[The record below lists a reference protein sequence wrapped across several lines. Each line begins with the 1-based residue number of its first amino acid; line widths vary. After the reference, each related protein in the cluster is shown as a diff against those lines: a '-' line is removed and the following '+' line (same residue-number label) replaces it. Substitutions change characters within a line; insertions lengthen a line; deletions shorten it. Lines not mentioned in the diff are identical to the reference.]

1 MVNQTENSAELFA
14 VVGAGYRT
22 YEPPKR
28 KRTFREK
35 LKGKPIFSP
44 ILRFEKR
51 EIHTVFLCFPN
62 LALTK
67 NLSPRLLAKSCGAAL
82 KTGISGRK
90 TRKKEDRMPKRKPS
104 FNTIY
109 ISERVQECLRPIA
122 RCALTTVVAPMGYG
136 KTTAINWFLAE
147 KTKGGKAVAIRLSIY
162 SEKLPMLWR
171 SAQDAFRFAGLDVL
185 SAFDFP
191 TGEAAATL
199 VLEELCRAFSSGKTA
214 YYLFLDDF
222 HLLRDERAVRFI
234 CRISARLPE
243 NAHLIVASRDR
254 FLPAGEIVRLG
265 GNLHQIGMEQLRLN
279 HTELAVY
286 AHRCGADLSEQQLE
300 ALLRSSEG
308 WFSAIY
314 LNLRALSER
323 GRLPDGSSDIFE
335 MFTAAMIDPLE
346 PDRQEFLAVMGL
358 ADEFTA
364 EMARFV
370 TENPETDAIIQDLTC
385 QNAFVTRLPDSQRYR
400 FHHMMKECA
409 LRKFH
414 TLPQT
419 VQTRYWNRFGSWYG
433 AHGQYLHALGAYGR
447 SGNNDAALTIIEK
460 DAGNLLSALHPEEL
474 LERLNACPEEVL
486 MRHPT
491 AILVLMRRLFTW
503 RQIPKMLQLKALL
516 ERAIAERSDMPEE
529 ERGNLLGE
537 CDLIMSFLMYNDI
550 TKMSQLHRS
559 ASRQMSRPAVTIQA
573 GSSWTFGSPSVL
585 MMYYRAPGEL
595 QKEMHE
601 MHECMPHYYR
611 ITNGH
616 GLGAELVMD
625 AEASFMQGKLREA
638 EIGLARA
645 RAAIAGSGQENM
657 ALCCD
662 FLELRLLGSGGRRRL
677 DVKARAEAL
686 LARHDVVLLNMF
698 ESILAYYYALLQ
710 EAEKIPDVFRIHRL
724 DTVNYFAPGK
734 PMMELIENQVYL
746 AQGEFPRVIGRSE
759 PQLAVCESLHYALV
773 ALHIRLQ
780 TASAYEA
787 LGNRAMARK
796 LLVRA
801 LEDAEPDGF
810 VLPFAENAP
819 YLMDHY
825 SALSRELETPFAASV
840 CELSGRWLSRQ
851 QTSGSRQEP
860 IEALR
865 ELSERERSVAQLMAL
880 RKTNREIAETLFL
893 SEGTV
898 KQYINRIYSKLQ
910 LTGTAQEKR
919 RALTALLQ
927 KN

>member
-1 MVNQTENSAELFA
+1 
-14 VVGAGYRT
+14 
-22 YEPPKR
+22 
-28 KRTFREK
+28 
-35 LKGKPIFSP
+35 
-44 ILRFEKR
+44 
-51 EIHTVFLCFPN
+51 
-62 LALTK
+62 
-67 NLSPRLLAKSCGAAL
+67 
-82 KTGISGRK
+82 
-90 TRKKEDRMPKRKPS
+90 MPKRKPS

-265 GNLHQIGMEQLRLN
+265 GNLHQIGMEHLRLN

-286 AHRCGADLSEQQLE
+286 AHRCGAELSEQQLE

-323 GRLPDGSSDIFE
+323 GRLPDASSDIFE
-335 MFTAAMIDPLE
+335 MFTAAMIDPL
-346 PDRQEFLAVMGL
+346 PPGRQEFLAVMGL

-409 LRKFH
+409 LRKFR
-414 TLPQT
+414 TLPEQS
-419 VQTRYWNRFGSWYG
+419 QICYWNRFGSWYG
-433 AHGQYLHALGAYGR
+433 AQGQYLHALGAYGR
-447 SGNNDAALTIIEK
+447 SGNSDAALTIIEK

-486 MRHPT
+486 TRHPT

-516 ERAIAERSDMPEE
+516 ERAIAESPDMPEE

-550 TKMSQLHRS
+550 TKMSELHRS

-595 QKEMHE
+595 QKETRE

-625 AEASFMQGKLREA
+625 AEASFMQGKLHEA

-710 EAEKIPDVFRIHRL
+710 EAEKIPDVFRLHRL

-759 PQLAVCESLHYALV
+759 PLLSGCESLHYALV

-819 YLMDHY
+819 YLMDLY
-825 SALSRELETPFAASV
+825 LALSRELETPFAASV
-840 CELSGRWLSRQ
+840 CELSERWLSRQ

-865 ELSERERSVAQLMAL
+865 ELSESERSVAQLMAL

>member
-1 MVNQTENSAELFA
+1 
-14 VVGAGYRT
+14 
-22 YEPPKR
+22 
-28 KRTFREK
+28 
-35 LKGKPIFSP
+35 
-44 ILRFEKR
+44 
-51 EIHTVFLCFPN
+51 
-62 LALTK
+62 
-67 NLSPRLLAKSCGAAL
+67 
-82 KTGISGRK
+82 
-90 TRKKEDRMPKRKPS
+90 MPKRKPS

-122 RCALTTVVAPMGYG
+122 HCALTTVVAPMGYG

-147 KTKGGKAVAIRLSIY
+147 KTKGGKAVAIRMSIY

-234 CRISARLPE
+234 CRISARLPD

-265 GNLHQIGMEQLRLN
+265 GNLHQIGMEHLRLN

-286 AHRCGADLSEQQLE
+286 AHRCGAELSEQQLE

-323 GRLPDGSSDIFE
+323 GRLPDASSDIFE
-335 MFTAAMIDPLE
+335 MFTAAMIDPL
-346 PDRQEFLAVMGL
+346 PPGRQEFLAVMGL

-409 LRKFH
+409 LRKFR
-414 TLPQT
+414 TLPEQS
-419 VQTRYWNRFGSWYG
+419 QICYWNRFGSWYG
-433 AHGQYLHALGAYGR
+433 AQGQYLHALGAYGR
-447 SGNNDAALTIIEK
+447 SGNSDAALTIIEK

-486 MRHPT
+486 TRHPT

-516 ERAIAERSDMPEE
+516 ERAIAESPDMPEE

-595 QKEMHE
+595 QKETRE

-625 AEASFMQGKLREA
+625 AEASFMQGKLHEA
-638 EIGLARA
+638 EIGLERA

-710 EAEKIPDVFRIHRL
+710 EAEKIPDVFRLHRL

-759 PQLAVCESLHYALV
+759 LLLSVCESLHYALV

-819 YLMDHY
+819 YLMNHY

-840 CELSGRWLSRQ
+840 CELSERWLSRQ

-865 ELSERERSVAQLMAL
+865 ELSESERSVAQLMAL

>member
-1 MVNQTENSAELFA
+1 
-14 VVGAGYRT
+14 
-22 YEPPKR
+22 
-28 KRTFREK
+28 
-35 LKGKPIFSP
+35 
-44 ILRFEKR
+44 
-51 EIHTVFLCFPN
+51 
-62 LALTK
+62 
-67 NLSPRLLAKSCGAAL
+67 
-82 KTGISGRK
+82 
-90 TRKKEDRMPKRKPS
+90 MPKRKPS

-122 RCALTTVVAPMGYG
+122 CCALTTVVAPMGYG

-191 TGEAAATL
+191 TSEAAATL

-265 GNLHQIGMEQLRLN
+265 GNLHQIGMEHLRLN

-286 AHRCGADLSEQQLE
+286 AHRCGAELSEQQLE

-323 GRLPDGSSDIFE
+323 GRLPDASSDIFE
-335 MFTAAMIDPLE
+335 MFTAAMIDPLP

-409 LRKFH
+409 LRKFR
-414 TLPQT
+414 TLPEQS
-419 VQTRYWNRFGSWYG
+419 QICYWNRFGSWYG
-433 AHGQYLHALGAYGR
+433 AQGQYLHALGAYGR
-447 SGNNDAALTIIEK
+447 SGNSDAALTIIEK

-486 MRHPT
+486 TRHPT

-516 ERAIAERSDMPEE
+516 ERAIAESPDMPEE

-550 TKMSQLHRS
+550 TKMSELHRS

-595 QKEMHE
+595 QKETHE

-625 AEASFMQGKLREA
+625 AEASFMQGNLREA
-638 EIGLARA
+638 EIGLERA
-645 RAAIAGSGQENM
+645 RAAIAGSRQENM

-662 FLELRLLGSGGRRRL
+662 FLELRLLRSGGRRRL

-710 EAEKIPDVFRIHRL
+710 EAEKIPDVFRLHRL

-759 PQLAVCESLHYALV
+759 PLLSGCESLHYALV

-819 YLMDHY
+819 YLMNHY

-840 CELSGRWLSRQ
+840 CELSERWLSRQ

>member
-1 MVNQTENSAELFA
+1 
-14 VVGAGYRT
+14 
-22 YEPPKR
+22 
-28 KRTFREK
+28 
-35 LKGKPIFSP
+35 
-44 ILRFEKR
+44 
-51 EIHTVFLCFPN
+51 
-62 LALTK
+62 
-67 NLSPRLLAKSCGAAL
+67 
-82 KTGISGRK
+82 
-90 TRKKEDRMPKRKPS
+90 MPKRKPS

-109 ISERVQECLRPIA
+109 ISERVQECLCPIA
-122 RCALTTVVAPMGYG
+122 HCALTTVVAPMGYG

-147 KTKGGKAVAIRLSIY
+147 KTKGGKAVAIRMSIY

-185 SAFDFP
+185 SAYDFP

-234 CRISARLPE
+234 CRISARLPD

-265 GNLHQIGMEQLRLN
+265 GNLHQIGMEHLRLN

-286 AHRCGADLSEQQLE
+286 AHRCGAELSEQQLE

-323 GRLPDGSSDIFE
+323 GRLPDASSDIFE
-335 MFTAAMIDPLE
+335 MFTAAMIDPL
-346 PDRQEFLAVMGL
+346 PPGRQEFLAVMGL

-409 LRKFH
+409 LRKFR
-414 TLPQT
+414 TLPEQS
-419 VQTRYWNRFGSWYG
+419 QTRYWNRFGVWYG
-433 AHGQYLHALGAYGR
+433 AQGQYLHALGAYGR

-486 MRHPT
+486 TRHPT

-516 ERAIAERSDMPEE
+516 ERAIAESTDMPEE

-550 TKMSQLHRS
+550 TKMSRLHRS

-595 QKEMHE
+595 QKETHE

-638 EIGLARA
+638 EIGLERA

-662 FLELRLLGSGGRRRL
+662 FLELRLLRSGGRHRL
-677 DVKARAEAL
+677 DIKARAEAL

-710 EAEKIPDVFRIHRL
+710 EPEKIPDVFRLHRL

-759 PQLAVCESLHYALV
+759 PLLSVCGSLHYALV

-819 YLMDHY
+819 YLMDLY
-825 SALSRELETPFAASV
+825 LALSRELETPFAASV
-840 CELSGRWLSRQ
+840 CELSERWLSQQ

>member
-1 MVNQTENSAELFA
+1 
-14 VVGAGYRT
+14 
-22 YEPPKR
+22 
-28 KRTFREK
+28 
-35 LKGKPIFSP
+35 
-44 ILRFEKR
+44 
-51 EIHTVFLCFPN
+51 
-62 LALTK
+62 
-67 NLSPRLLAKSCGAAL
+67 
-82 KTGISGRK
+82 
-90 TRKKEDRMPKRKPS
+90 MPKRKPS

-147 KTKGGKAVAIRLSIY
+147 KTKGGKAVAIRMSIY

-265 GNLHQIGMEQLRLN
+265 GNLHQIGMEHLRLN

-286 AHRCGADLSEQQLE
+286 AHRCGAELSEQQLE

-323 GRLPDGSSDIFE
+323 GRLPDASSDIFE
-335 MFTAAMIDPLE
+335 MFTAAMIDPL
-346 PDRQEFLAVMGL
+346 PPGRQEFLAVMGL

-409 LRKFH
+409 LRKFR
-414 TLPQT
+414 TLPEQS
-419 VQTRYWNRFGSWYG
+419 QICYWNRFGSWYG
-433 AHGQYLHALGAYGR
+433 AQGQYLHALGAYGR
-447 SGNNDAALTIIEK
+447 SGNSDAALTIIEK

-486 MRHPT
+486 TRHPT

-516 ERAIAERSDMPEE
+516 ERAIAESPDMPEE

-550 TKMSQLHRS
+550 TKMSELHRS

-595 QKEMHE
+595 QKETRE

-625 AEASFMQGKLREA
+625 AEASFMQGKLHEA

-645 RAAIAGSGQENM
+645 RAAIAGSRQENM

-710 EAEKIPDVFRIHRL
+710 EAEKIPDVFRLHRL

-759 PQLAVCESLHYALV
+759 PLLSGCESLHYALV

-819 YLMDHY
+819 YLMNHY

-840 CELSGRWLSRQ
+840 CELSERWLSRQ

-865 ELSERERSVAQLMAL
+865 ELSESERSVAQLMAL

>member
-1 MVNQTENSAELFA
+1 
-14 VVGAGYRT
+14 
-22 YEPPKR
+22 
-28 KRTFREK
+28 
-35 LKGKPIFSP
+35 
-44 ILRFEKR
+44 
-51 EIHTVFLCFPN
+51 
-62 LALTK
+62 
-67 NLSPRLLAKSCGAAL
+67 
-82 KTGISGRK
+82 
-90 TRKKEDRMPKRKPS
+90 MPKRKPS

-147 KTKGGKAVAIRLSIY
+147 KTKGGKAVAIRMSIY

-265 GNLHQIGMEQLRLN
+265 GNLHQIGMEHLRLN

-286 AHRCGADLSEQQLE
+286 AHRCGAELSEQQLE

-323 GRLPDGSSDIFE
+323 GRLPDASSDIFE
-335 MFTAAMIDPLE
+335 MFTAAMIDPL
-346 PDRQEFLAVMGL
+346 PPGRQEFLAVMGL

-409 LRKFH
+409 LRKFR
-414 TLPQT
+414 TLPEQS
-419 VQTRYWNRFGSWYG
+419 QICYWNRFGSWYG
-433 AHGQYLHALGAYGR
+433 AQGQYLHALGAYGR
-447 SGNNDAALTIIEK
+447 SGNSDAALTIIEK

-486 MRHPT
+486 TRHPT

-516 ERAIAERSDMPEE
+516 EQAIAESPDMPEE

-550 TKMSQLHRS
+550 TKMSELHRS

-595 QKEMHE
+595 QKETRE

-625 AEASFMQGKLREA
+625 AEASFMQGKLHEA

-710 EAEKIPDVFRIHRL
+710 EAEKIPDVFRLHRL

-759 PQLAVCESLHYALV
+759 PLLSGCESLHYALV

-819 YLMDHY
+819 YLMNHY

-840 CELSGRWLSRQ
+840 CELSERWLSRQ

>member
-1 MVNQTENSAELFA
+1 
-14 VVGAGYRT
+14 
-22 YEPPKR
+22 
-28 KRTFREK
+28 
-35 LKGKPIFSP
+35 
-44 ILRFEKR
+44 
-51 EIHTVFLCFPN
+51 
-62 LALTK
+62 
-67 NLSPRLLAKSCGAAL
+67 
-82 KTGISGRK
+82 
-90 TRKKEDRMPKRKPS
+90 MPKRKPS

-147 KTKGGKAVAIRLSIY
+147 KTKGGKAVAIRMSIY

-265 GNLHQIGMEQLRLN
+265 GNLHQIGMEHLRLN

-286 AHRCGADLSEQQLE
+286 AHRCGAELSEQQLE

-323 GRLPDGSSDIFE
+323 GRLPDASSDIFE
-335 MFTAAMIDPLE
+335 MFTAAMIDPL
-346 PDRQEFLAVMGL
+346 PPGRQEFLAVMGL

-409 LRKFH
+409 LRKFR
-414 TLPQT
+414 TLPEQS
-419 VQTRYWNRFGSWYG
+419 QICYWNRFGSWYG
-433 AHGQYLHALGAYGR
+433 AQGQYLHALGAYGR
-447 SGNNDAALTIIEK
+447 SGNSDAALTIIEK

-486 MRHPT
+486 TRHPT

-516 ERAIAERSDMPEE
+516 ERAIAESPDMPEE

-550 TKMSQLHRS
+550 TKMSRLHRS

-595 QKEMHE
+595 QKETHE

-625 AEASFMQGKLREA
+625 AEASFMQGKLHEA

-710 EAEKIPDVFRIHRL
+710 EAEKIPDVFRLHRL

-759 PQLAVCESLHYALV
+759 PLLSGCESLHYALV

-819 YLMDHY
+819 YLMNHY

-840 CELSGRWLSRQ
+840 CELSERWLSRQ

>member
-1 MVNQTENSAELFA
+1 
-14 VVGAGYRT
+14 
-22 YEPPKR
+22 
-28 KRTFREK
+28 
-35 LKGKPIFSP
+35 
-44 ILRFEKR
+44 
-51 EIHTVFLCFPN
+51 
-62 LALTK
+62 
-67 NLSPRLLAKSCGAAL
+67 
-82 KTGISGRK
+82 
-90 TRKKEDRMPKRKPS
+90 MPKRKPS

-147 KTKGGKAVAIRLSIY
+147 KTKGGKAVASRMSIY

-265 GNLHQIGMEQLRLN
+265 GNLHQIGMEHLRLN

-286 AHRCGADLSEQQLE
+286 AHRCGAELSEQQLE

-323 GRLPDGSSDIFE
+323 GRLPDASSDIFE
-335 MFTAAMIDPLE
+335 MFTAAMIDPLP

-409 LRKFH
+409 LRKFR
-414 TLPQT
+414 TLPEQS
-419 VQTRYWNRFGSWYG
+419 QICYWNRFGSWYG
-433 AHGQYLHALGAYGR
+433 VQGQYLHALGAYGR
-447 SGNNDAALTIIEK
+447 SGNSDAALTIIEK

-486 MRHPT
+486 TRHPT

-516 ERAIAERSDMPEE
+516 ERAIAESPDMPEE

-550 TKMSQLHRS
+550 TKMSELHRS

-595 QKEMHE
+595 QKETRE

-625 AEASFMQGKLREA
+625 AEASFMQGKLHEA

-710 EAEKIPDVFRIHRL
+710 EAEKIPDVFRLHRL

-759 PQLAVCESLHYALV
+759 PLLSGCESLHYALV

-819 YLMDHY
+819 YLMNHY

-840 CELSGRWLSRQ
+840 CELSERWLSRQ

-865 ELSERERSVAQLMAL
+865 ELSESERSVAQLMAL

>member
-1 MVNQTENSAELFA
+1 
-14 VVGAGYRT
+14 
-22 YEPPKR
+22 
-28 KRTFREK
+28 
-35 LKGKPIFSP
+35 
-44 ILRFEKR
+44 
-51 EIHTVFLCFPN
+51 
-62 LALTK
+62 
-67 NLSPRLLAKSCGAAL
+67 
-82 KTGISGRK
+82 
-90 TRKKEDRMPKRKPS
+90 MPKRKPS

-265 GNLHQIGMEQLRLN
+265 GNLHQIGMEHLRLN

-286 AHRCGADLSEQQLE
+286 AHRCGAELSEQQLE

-314 LNLRALSER
+314 LNLRTLSER
-323 GRLPDGSSDIFE
+323 GRLPDASSDIFE
-335 MFTAAMIDPLE
+335 MFTAAMIDPL
-346 PDRQEFLAVMGL
+346 PPGRQEFLAVMGL

-409 LRKFH
+409 LRKFR
-414 TLPQT
+414 TLPEQS
-419 VQTRYWNRFGSWYG
+419 QICYWNRFGSWYG
-433 AHGQYLHALGAYGR
+433 AQGQYLHALGAYGR
-447 SGNNDAALTIIEK
+447 SGNSDAALTIIEK

-486 MRHPT
+486 TRHPT

-516 ERAIAERSDMPEE
+516 ERAIAESPDMPEE

-550 TKMSQLHRS
+550 TKMSELHRS
-559 ASRQMSRPAVTIQA
+559 ASCQMSRPAVTIQA

-595 QKEMHE
+595 QKETHE

-625 AEASFMQGKLREA
+625 AEASFMQGKLHEA

-662 FLELRLLGSGGRRRL
+662 FLELRLLGSGGKRRL

-710 EAEKIPDVFRIHRL
+710 EAEKIPDVFRLHRL

-759 PQLAVCESLHYALV
+759 PLLSGCESLHYALV

-819 YLMDHY
+819 YLMNHY

-840 CELSGRWLSRQ
+840 CELSERWLSRQ

>member
-1 MVNQTENSAELFA
+1 
-14 VVGAGYRT
+14 
-22 YEPPKR
+22 
-28 KRTFREK
+28 
-35 LKGKPIFSP
+35 
-44 ILRFEKR
+44 
-51 EIHTVFLCFPN
+51 
-62 LALTK
+62 
-67 NLSPRLLAKSCGAAL
+67 
-82 KTGISGRK
+82 
-90 TRKKEDRMPKRKPS
+90 MPKRKPS

-191 TGEAAATL
+191 TSEAAATL

-265 GNLHQIGMEQLRLN
+265 GNLHQIGMEHLRLN

-286 AHRCGADLSEQQLE
+286 AHRCGAEISEQQLE

-323 GRLPDGSSDIFE
+323 GRLPDASSDIFE
-335 MFTAAMIDPLE
+335 MFTAAMIDPL
-346 PDRQEFLAVMGL
+346 PPGRQEFLAVMGL

-409 LRKFH
+409 LRKFR
-414 TLPQT
+414 TLPEQS
-419 VQTRYWNRFGSWYG
+419 QICYWNRFGSWYG
-433 AHGQYLHALGAYGR
+433 AQGQYLHALGAYGR
-447 SGNNDAALTIIEK
+447 SGNSDAALTIIEK

-486 MRHPT
+486 TRHPT

-516 ERAIAERSDMPEE
+516 ERAIAESPDMPEE

-550 TKMSQLHRS
+550 TKMSELHRS

-595 QKEMHE
+595 QKETHE

-625 AEASFMQGKLREA
+625 AEASFMQGKLHEA

-662 FLELRLLGSGGRRRL
+662 FLELRLLGSGGRHRL

-710 EAEKIPDVFRIHRL
+710 KAEKIPDVFRLHRL

-759 PQLAVCESLHYALV
+759 PLLSGCESLHYALV

-819 YLMDHY
+819 YLMNHY

-840 CELSGRWLSRQ
+840 CELSERWLSRQ

>member
-1 MVNQTENSAELFA
+1 
-14 VVGAGYRT
+14 
-22 YEPPKR
+22 
-28 KRTFREK
+28 
-35 LKGKPIFSP
+35 
-44 ILRFEKR
+44 
-51 EIHTVFLCFPN
+51 
-62 LALTK
+62 
-67 NLSPRLLAKSCGAAL
+67 
-82 KTGISGRK
+82 
-90 TRKKEDRMPKRKPS
+90 MPKRKPS

-265 GNLHQIGMEQLRLN
+265 GNLHQIGMEHLRLN

-286 AHRCGADLSEQQLE
+286 AHRCGAELSEQQLE

-323 GRLPDGSSDIFE
+323 GRLPDASSDIFE
-335 MFTAAMIDPLE
+335 MFTAAMIDPLP

-409 LRKFH
+409 LRKFR
-414 TLPQT
+414 TLPEQS
-419 VQTRYWNRFGSWYG
+419 QICYWNRFGSWYG
-433 AHGQYLHALGAYGR
+433 VQGQYLHALGAYGR
-447 SGNNDAALTIIEK
+447 SGNSDAALTIIEK

-486 MRHPT
+486 TRHPT

-516 ERAIAERSDMPEE
+516 ERAIAESPDMPEE

-550 TKMSQLHRS
+550 TKMIELHRS

-595 QKEMHE
+595 QKETHE

-625 AEASFMQGKLREA
+625 AEASFMQGKLHEA

-710 EAEKIPDVFRIHRL
+710 EAEKIPDVFRLHRL

-759 PQLAVCESLHYALV
+759 PLLSSCESLHYALV

-819 YLMDHY
+819 YLMNHY

-840 CELSGRWLSRQ
+840 CELSERWLSRQ

>member
-1 MVNQTENSAELFA
+1 
-14 VVGAGYRT
+14 
-22 YEPPKR
+22 
-28 KRTFREK
+28 
-35 LKGKPIFSP
+35 
-44 ILRFEKR
+44 
-51 EIHTVFLCFPN
+51 
-62 LALTK
+62 
-67 NLSPRLLAKSCGAAL
+67 
-82 KTGISGRK
+82 
-90 TRKKEDRMPKRKPS
+90 MPKRKPS

-191 TGEAAATL
+191 TSEAAATL

-265 GNLHQIGMEQLRLN
+265 GNLHQIGMEHLRLN

-286 AHRCGADLSEQQLE
+286 AHRCGAELSEQQLE

-323 GRLPDGSSDIFE
+323 GRLPDASSDIFE
-335 MFTAAMIDPLE
+335 MFTAAMIDPL
-346 PDRQEFLAVMGL
+346 PPGRQEFLAVMGL
-358 ADEFTA
+358 ADEFTD

-409 LRKFH
+409 LRKFR
-414 TLPQT
+414 TLPEQS
-419 VQTRYWNRFGSWYG
+419 QICYWNRFGSWYG
-433 AHGQYLHALGAYGR
+433 AQGQYLHALGAYGR
-447 SGNNDAALTIIEK
+447 SGNSDAALTIIEK

-486 MRHPT
+486 TRHPT

-516 ERAIAERSDMPEE
+516 ERAIAESSDMPEE

-595 QKEMHE
+595 QKETHE

-638 EIGLARA
+638 EIGLERA
-645 RAAIAGSGQENM
+645 RAAIAGSRQENM

-662 FLELRLLGSGGRRRL
+662 FLELRLLRSGGRRRL

-710 EAEKIPDVFRIHRL
+710 EAERIPDVFRLHRL

-759 PQLAVCESLHYALV
+759 PLLSGCESLHYALV

-819 YLMDHY
+819 YLMNHY

-840 CELSGRWLSRQ
+840 CELSERWLSRQ

>member
-1 MVNQTENSAELFA
+1 
-14 VVGAGYRT
+14 
-22 YEPPKR
+22 
-28 KRTFREK
+28 
-35 LKGKPIFSP
+35 
-44 ILRFEKR
+44 
-51 EIHTVFLCFPN
+51 
-62 LALTK
+62 
-67 NLSPRLLAKSCGAAL
+67 
-82 KTGISGRK
+82 
-90 TRKKEDRMPKRKPS
+90 MPKRKPS

-265 GNLHQIGMEQLRLN
+265 GNLHQIGMEHLRLN

-286 AHRCGADLSEQQLE
+286 AHRCGAELSEQQLE

-323 GRLPDGSSDIFE
+323 GRLPDASSDIFE
-335 MFTAAMIDPLE
+335 MFTAAMIDPL
-346 PDRQEFLAVMGL
+346 PPGRQEFLAVMGL

-370 TENPETDAIIQDLTC
+370 TENPQTDAIIQDLTC

-409 LRKFH
+409 LRKFR
-414 TLPQT
+414 TLPEQS
-419 VQTRYWNRFGSWYG
+419 QICYWNRFGSWYG
-433 AHGQYLHALGAYGR
+433 AQGQYLHALGAYGK
-447 SGNNDAALTIIEK
+447 SGNSDAALTIIEK

-486 MRHPT
+486 TRHPT

-516 ERAIAERSDMPEE
+516 ERAIAESPDMPEE

-550 TKMSQLHRS
+550 TKMSELHRS

-595 QKEMHE
+595 QKETRE

-625 AEASFMQGKLREA
+625 AEASFMQGKLHEA

-710 EAEKIPDVFRIHRL
+710 EAEKIPDVFRLHRL

-759 PQLAVCESLHYALV
+759 PLLSGCESLHYALV

-819 YLMDHY
+819 YLMDLY
-825 SALSRELETPFAASV
+825 LALSRELETPFAASV
-840 CELSGRWLSRQ
+840 CELSERWLSRQ

-865 ELSERERSVAQLMAL
+865 ELSESERSVAQLMAL

>member
-1 MVNQTENSAELFA
+1 
-14 VVGAGYRT
+14 
-22 YEPPKR
+22 
-28 KRTFREK
+28 
-35 LKGKPIFSP
+35 
-44 ILRFEKR
+44 
-51 EIHTVFLCFPN
+51 
-62 LALTK
+62 
-67 NLSPRLLAKSCGAAL
+67 
-82 KTGISGRK
+82 
-90 TRKKEDRMPKRKPS
+90 MPKRKPS

-122 RCALTTVVAPMGYG
+122 HCALTTVVAPMGYG

-147 KTKGGKAVAIRLSIY
+147 KTKGGKAVAIRMSIY

-265 GNLHQIGMEQLRLN
+265 GNLHQIGMEHLRLN

-286 AHRCGADLSEQQLE
+286 AHRCGAELSEQQLE

-323 GRLPDGSSDIFE
+323 GRLPDASSDIFE
-335 MFTAAMIDPLE
+335 MFTAAMIDPL
-346 PDRQEFLAVMGL
+346 PPGRQEFLAVMGL

-409 LRKFH
+409 LRKFR
-414 TLPQT
+414 TLPEQS
-419 VQTRYWNRFGSWYG
+419 QICYWNRFGSWYG
-433 AHGQYLHALGAYGR
+433 AQGQYLHALGAYGR
-447 SGNNDAALTIIEK
+447 SGNSDAALTIIEK

-486 MRHPT
+486 TRHPT

-516 ERAIAERSDMPEE
+516 ERAIAESPDMPEE

-550 TKMSQLHRS
+550 TKMSELHRS

-595 QKEMHE
+595 QKETHE

-638 EIGLARA
+638 EIGLERA
-645 RAAIAGSGQENM
+645 RAAIVGSGQENM

-662 FLELRLLGSGGRRRL
+662 FLELRLLRSGGRRRL

-710 EAEKIPDVFRIHRL
+710 EAEKIPDVFRLHRL

-759 PQLAVCESLHYALV
+759 PLLSVCGSLHYALV

-796 LLVRA
+796 LLIRA

-819 YLMDHY
+819 YLMNHY

-840 CELSGRWLSRQ
+840 CELSERWLSRQ

>member
-1 MVNQTENSAELFA
+1 
-14 VVGAGYRT
+14 
-22 YEPPKR
+22 
-28 KRTFREK
+28 
-35 LKGKPIFSP
+35 
-44 ILRFEKR
+44 
-51 EIHTVFLCFPN
+51 
-62 LALTK
+62 
-67 NLSPRLLAKSCGAAL
+67 
-82 KTGISGRK
+82 
-90 TRKKEDRMPKRKPS
+90 MPKRKPS

-191 TGEAAATL
+191 TGEAAVTL

-265 GNLHQIGMEQLRLN
+265 GNLHQIGMEHLRLN

-286 AHRCGADLSEQQLE
+286 AHRCGAELSEQQLE

-323 GRLPDGSSDIFE
+323 GRLPDASSDIFE
-335 MFTAAMIDPLE
+335 MFTAAMIDPL
-346 PDRQEFLAVMGL
+346 PPGRQEFLAVMGL

-409 LRKFH
+409 LRKFR
-414 TLPQT
+414 TLPEQS
-419 VQTRYWNRFGSWYG
+419 QICYWNRFGSWYG
-433 AHGQYLHALGAYGR
+433 AQGQYLHALGAYGR
-447 SGNNDAALTIIEK
+447 SGNSDAALTIIEK

-486 MRHPT
+486 TRHPT

-516 ERAIAERSDMPEE
+516 ERAIAESPDMPEE

-550 TKMSQLHRS
+550 TKMSELHRS

-595 QKEMHE
+595 QKETRE

-625 AEASFMQGKLREA
+625 AEASFMQGKLHEA

-710 EAEKIPDVFRIHRL
+710 EAEKIPDVFRLHRL

-759 PQLAVCESLHYALV
+759 PLLSGCESLHYALV

-819 YLMDHY
+819 YLMNHY

-840 CELSGRWLSRQ
+840 CELSERWLSRQ

>member
-1 MVNQTENSAELFA
+1 
-14 VVGAGYRT
+14 
-22 YEPPKR
+22 
-28 KRTFREK
+28 
-35 LKGKPIFSP
+35 
-44 ILRFEKR
+44 
-51 EIHTVFLCFPN
+51 
-62 LALTK
+62 
-67 NLSPRLLAKSCGAAL
+67 
-82 KTGISGRK
+82 
-90 TRKKEDRMPKRKPS
+90 MPKRKPS

-147 KTKGGKAVAIRLSIY
+147 KTKGGKAGAIRMSIY

-199 VLEELCRAFSSGKTA
+199 VLEERCRAFSSGKTA

-265 GNLHQIGMEQLRLN
+265 GNLHQIGMEHLRLN

-286 AHRCGADLSEQQLE
+286 AHRCGAELSEQQLE

-323 GRLPDGSSDIFE
+323 GRLPDASSDIFE
-335 MFTAAMIDPLE
+335 MFTAAMIDPL
-346 PDRQEFLAVMGL
+346 PPGRQEFLAVMGL

-385 QNAFVTRLPDSQRYR
+385 QTAFVTRLPDSQRYR

-409 LRKFH
+409 LRKFR
-414 TLPQT
+414 TLPEQS
-419 VQTRYWNRFGSWYG
+419 QICYWNRFGSWYG
-433 AHGQYLHALGAYGR
+433 AQGQYLHALGAYGR
-447 SGNNDAALTIIEK
+447 SGNSDAALTIIEK

-486 MRHPT
+486 TRHPT

-516 ERAIAERSDMPEE
+516 ERAIAESPDMPEE

-550 TKMSQLHRS
+550 TKMSELHRS

-595 QKEMHE
+595 QKETRE
-601 MHECMPHYYR
+601 MHECRPHYYR

-625 AEASFMQGKLREA
+625 AEASFMQGKLHEA

-698 ESILAYYYALLQ
+698 ESILAYYFALLQ
-710 EAEKIPDVFRIHRL
+710 EAEKIPDVFRLHRL

-759 PQLAVCESLHYALV
+759 PLLSGCESLHYALV

-796 LLVRA
+796 LLIRA

-819 YLMDHY
+819 YLMNHY

-840 CELSGRWLSRQ
+840 CELSERWLSRQ

>member
-1 MVNQTENSAELFA
+1 
-14 VVGAGYRT
+14 
-22 YEPPKR
+22 
-28 KRTFREK
+28 
-35 LKGKPIFSP
+35 
-44 ILRFEKR
+44 
-51 EIHTVFLCFPN
+51 
-62 LALTK
+62 
-67 NLSPRLLAKSCGAAL
+67 
-82 KTGISGRK
+82 
-90 TRKKEDRMPKRKPS
+90 MPKRKPS

-265 GNLHQIGMEQLRLN
+265 GNLHQIGMEHLRLN

-286 AHRCGADLSEQQLE
+286 AHRCGAELSEQQLE

-323 GRLPDGSSDIFE
+323 GRLPDASSDIFE
-335 MFTAAMIDPLE
+335 MFTAAMIDPLP

-409 LRKFH
+409 LRKFR
-414 TLPQT
+414 TLPEQS
-419 VQTRYWNRFGSWYG
+419 QICYWNRFGSWYG
-433 AHGQYLHALGAYGR
+433 AQGQYLHALGAYGR
-447 SGNNDAALTIIEK
+447 SGNSDAALTIIEK

-486 MRHPT
+486 TRHPT

-516 ERAIAERSDMPEE
+516 ERAIAESPDMPEE

-550 TKMSQLHRS
+550 TKMSELHRS

-595 QKEMHE
+595 QKETHE

-625 AEASFMQGKLREA
+625 AEASFMQGKLHEA

-662 FLELRLLGSGGRRRL
+662 FLELRLLGSGGKRRL

-710 EAEKIPDVFRIHRL
+710 EAEKIPDVFRLHRL

-759 PQLAVCESLHYALV
+759 PLLSGCESLHYALV

-819 YLMDHY
+819 YLMNHY

-840 CELSGRWLSRQ
+840 CELSERWLSRQ

-865 ELSERERSVAQLMAL
+865 ELSESERSVAQLMAL

>member
-1 MVNQTENSAELFA
+1 
-14 VVGAGYRT
+14 
-22 YEPPKR
+22 
-28 KRTFREK
+28 
-35 LKGKPIFSP
+35 
-44 ILRFEKR
+44 
-51 EIHTVFLCFPN
+51 
-62 LALTK
+62 
-67 NLSPRLLAKSCGAAL
+67 
-82 KTGISGRK
+82 
-90 TRKKEDRMPKRKPS
+90 MPKRKPS

-265 GNLHQIGMEQLRLN
+265 GNLHQIGMEHLRLN

-286 AHRCGADLSEQQLE
+286 AHRCGAELSEQQLE

-323 GRLPDGSSDIFE
+323 GRLPDASSDIFE
-335 MFTAAMIDPLE
+335 MFTAAMIDPL
-346 PDRQEFLAVMGL
+346 PPGRQEFLAVMGL

-409 LRKFH
+409 LRKFR
-414 TLPQT
+414 TLPEQS
-419 VQTRYWNRFGSWYG
+419 QICYWNRFGSWYG
-433 AHGQYLHALGAYGR
+433 AQGQYLHALGAYGR
-447 SGNNDAALTIIEK
+447 SGNSDAALTIIEK

-486 MRHPT
+486 TRHPT

-516 ERAIAERSDMPEE
+516 ERAIAESPDMPEE

-595 QKEMHE
+595 QKETHE

-638 EIGLARA
+638 EIGLERA
-645 RAAIAGSGQENM
+645 RAAIAGSRQENM

-662 FLELRLLGSGGRRRL
+662 FLELRLLRSGGRRRL

-710 EAEKIPDVFRIHRL
+710 EAEKIPDVFRLHRL

-759 PQLAVCESLHYALV
+759 PLLSGCESLHYALV

-819 YLMDHY
+819 YLMNHY

-840 CELSGRWLSRQ
+840 CEASGQWLSRKE
-851 QTSGSRQEP
+851 TSGAPCELP
-860 IEALR
+860 EALR

>member
-1 MVNQTENSAELFA
+1 
-14 VVGAGYRT
+14 
-22 YEPPKR
+22 
-28 KRTFREK
+28 
-35 LKGKPIFSP
+35 
-44 ILRFEKR
+44 
-51 EIHTVFLCFPN
+51 
-62 LALTK
+62 
-67 NLSPRLLAKSCGAAL
+67 
-82 KTGISGRK
+82 
-90 TRKKEDRMPKRKPS
+90 MPKRKPS

-191 TGEAAATL
+191 TSEAAATL

-265 GNLHQIGMEQLRLN
+265 GNLHQIGMEHLRLN

-286 AHRCGADLSEQQLE
+286 AHRCGAELSEQQLE

-323 GRLPDGSSDIFE
+323 GRLPDASSDIFE
-335 MFTAAMIDPLE
+335 MFTAAMIDPLP

-409 LRKFH
+409 LRKFR
-414 TLPQT
+414 TLPEQS
-419 VQTRYWNRFGSWYG
+419 QICYWNRFGSWYG
-433 AHGQYLHALGAYGR
+433 AQGQYLHALGAYGR
-447 SGNNDAALTIIEK
+447 SGNSDAALTIIEK

-486 MRHPT
+486 TRHPT

-516 ERAIAERSDMPEE
+516 ERAIAESPDMPEE

-550 TKMSQLHRS
+550 TKMSELHRS

-595 QKEMHE
+595 QKETHE

-625 AEASFMQGKLREA
+625 AEASFMQGKLHEA

-710 EAEKIPDVFRIHRL
+710 EAEKIPDVFRLHRL

-759 PQLAVCESLHYALV
+759 PLLSGCESLHYALV

-796 LLVRA
+796 LLIRA

-819 YLMDHY
+819 YLMNHY

-840 CELSGRWLSRQ
+840 CELSERWLSRQ

>member
-1 MVNQTENSAELFA
+1 
-14 VVGAGYRT
+14 
-22 YEPPKR
+22 
-28 KRTFREK
+28 
-35 LKGKPIFSP
+35 
-44 ILRFEKR
+44 
-51 EIHTVFLCFPN
+51 
-62 LALTK
+62 
-67 NLSPRLLAKSCGAAL
+67 
-82 KTGISGRK
+82 
-90 TRKKEDRMPKRKPS
+90 MPKRKPS

-191 TGEAAATL
+191 TSEAAATL

-265 GNLHQIGMEQLRLN
+265 GNLHQIGMEHLRLN

-286 AHRCGADLSEQQLE
+286 AHRCGAELSEQQLE

-323 GRLPDGSSDIFE
+323 GRLPDASSDIFE
-335 MFTAAMIDPLE
+335 MFTAAMIDPL
-346 PDRQEFLAVMGL
+346 PPGRQEFLAVMGL

-409 LRKFH
+409 LRKFR
-414 TLPQT
+414 TLPEQS
-419 VQTRYWNRFGSWYG
+419 QICYWNRFGSWYG
-433 AHGQYLHALGAYGR
+433 AQGQYLHALGAYGR
-447 SGNNDAALTIIEK
+447 SGNSDAALTIIEK

-486 MRHPT
+486 TRHPT

-516 ERAIAERSDMPEE
+516 ERAIAESPDMPEE

-550 TKMSQLHRS
+550 TKMSRLHRS

-595 QKEMHE
+595 QKETHE

-625 AEASFMQGKLREA
+625 AEASFMQGKLHEA

-662 FLELRLLGSGGRRRL
+662 FLELRLLGSGGRHRL

-710 EAEKIPDVFRIHRL
+710 EAEKIPDVFRLHRL

-759 PQLAVCESLHYALV
+759 PLLSGCESLHYALV

-819 YLMDHY
+819 YLMNHY

-840 CELSGRWLSRQ
+840 CELSERWLSRQ

-865 ELSERERSVAQLMAL
+865 ELSESERSVAQLMAL

>member
-1 MVNQTENSAELFA
+1 
-14 VVGAGYRT
+14 
-22 YEPPKR
+22 
-28 KRTFREK
+28 
-35 LKGKPIFSP
+35 
-44 ILRFEKR
+44 
-51 EIHTVFLCFPN
+51 
-62 LALTK
+62 
-67 NLSPRLLAKSCGAAL
+67 
-82 KTGISGRK
+82 
-90 TRKKEDRMPKRKPS
+90 MPKRKPS

-265 GNLHQIGMEQLRLN
+265 GNLHQIGMEHLRLN

-286 AHRCGADLSEQQLE
+286 AHRCGAELSEQQLE

-323 GRLPDGSSDIFE
+323 GRLPDASSDIFE
-335 MFTAAMIDPLE
+335 MFTAAMIDPL
-346 PDRQEFLAVMGL
+346 PPGRQEFLAVMGL

-385 QNAFVTRLPDSQRYR
+385 QNAFVTRLPDAQRYR

-409 LRKFH
+409 LRKFR
-414 TLPQT
+414 TLPEQS
-419 VQTRYWNRFGSWYG
+419 QICYWNRFGSWYG
-433 AHGQYLHALGAYGR
+433 AQGQYLHALGAYGR
-447 SGNNDAALTIIEK
+447 SGNSDAALTIIEK

-486 MRHPT
+486 TRHPT

-516 ERAIAERSDMPEE
+516 ERAIAESPDMPEE

-550 TKMSQLHRS
+550 TKMSELHRS

-595 QKEMHE
+595 QKETRE

-625 AEASFMQGKLREA
+625 AEASFMQGKLHEA

-710 EAEKIPDVFRIHRL
+710 EAEKIPDVFRLHRL

-759 PQLAVCESLHYALV
+759 PLLSGCESLHYALV

-819 YLMDHY
+819 YLMNHY

-840 CELSGRWLSRQ
+840 CELSERWLSRQ

-865 ELSERERSVAQLMAL
+865 ELSESERSVAQLMAL

>member
-1 MVNQTENSAELFA
+1 
-14 VVGAGYRT
+14 
-22 YEPPKR
+22 
-28 KRTFREK
+28 
-35 LKGKPIFSP
+35 
-44 ILRFEKR
+44 
-51 EIHTVFLCFPN
+51 
-62 LALTK
+62 
-67 NLSPRLLAKSCGAAL
+67 
-82 KTGISGRK
+82 
-90 TRKKEDRMPKRKPS
+90 MPKRKPS

-147 KTKGGKAVAIRLSIY
+147 KTKGGKAVAIRMSIY

-265 GNLHQIGMEQLRLN
+265 GNLHQIGMEHLRLN

-286 AHRCGADLSEQQLE
+286 AHRCGAELSEQQME

-323 GRLPDGSSDIFE
+323 GRLPDASSDIFE
-335 MFTAAMIDPLE
+335 MFTAAMIDPL
-346 PDRQEFLAVMGL
+346 PPGRQEFLAVMGL

-409 LRKFH
+409 LRKFR
-414 TLPQT
+414 TLPEQS
-419 VQTRYWNRFGSWYG
+419 QICYWNRFGSWYG
-433 AHGQYLHALGAYGR
+433 AQGQYLHALGAYGR
-447 SGNNDAALTIIEK
+447 SGNSDAALTIIEK

-486 MRHPT
+486 TRHPT

-516 ERAIAERSDMPEE
+516 ERAIAESPDMPEE

-550 TKMSQLHRS
+550 TKMSELHRS

-595 QKEMHE
+595 QKETHE

-645 RAAIAGSGQENM
+645 RAAIVGSGQENM

-662 FLELRLLGSGGRRRL
+662 FLELRLLGSGGRHRL

-710 EAEKIPDVFRIHRL
+710 EAERIPDVFRLHRL

-759 PQLAVCESLHYALV
+759 PLLSGCESLHYALV

-819 YLMDHY
+819 YLMNHY

-840 CELSGRWLSRQ
+840 CELSERWLSRQ

>member
-1 MVNQTENSAELFA
+1 
-14 VVGAGYRT
+14 
-22 YEPPKR
+22 
-28 KRTFREK
+28 
-35 LKGKPIFSP
+35 
-44 ILRFEKR
+44 
-51 EIHTVFLCFPN
+51 
-62 LALTK
+62 
-67 NLSPRLLAKSCGAAL
+67 
-82 KTGISGRK
+82 
-90 TRKKEDRMPKRKPS
+90 MPKRKPS

-191 TGEAAATL
+191 TSEAAATL

-265 GNLHQIGMEQLRLN
+265 GNLHQIGMEHLRLN

-286 AHRCGADLSEQQLE
+286 AHRCGAELSEQQLE

-323 GRLPDGSSDIFE
+323 GRLPDASSDIFE
-335 MFTAAMIDPLE
+335 MFTAAMIDPL
-346 PDRQEFLAVMGL
+346 PPGRQEFLAVMGL

-370 TENPETDAIIQDLTC
+370 TENPQTDAIIQDLTC

-409 LRKFH
+409 LRKFL
-414 TLPQT
+414 TLPEQS
-419 VQTRYWNRFGSWYG
+419 QICYWNRFGSWYG
-433 AHGQYLHALGAYGR
+433 AQGQYLHALGAYGK
-447 SGNNDAALTIIEK
+447 SGNSDAALTIIEK

-486 MRHPT
+486 TRHPT

-516 ERAIAERSDMPEE
+516 ERAIAESPDMPEE

-550 TKMSQLHRS
+550 TKMSELHRS

-595 QKEMHE
+595 QKETHE

-625 AEASFMQGKLREA
+625 AEASFMQGKLHEA
-638 EIGLARA
+638 EIGLERA

-710 EAEKIPDVFRIHRL
+710 EAEKIPDVFRLHRL

-759 PQLAVCESLHYALV
+759 PLLSGCESLHYALV

-796 LLVRA
+796 LLARA

-819 YLMDHY
+819 YLMNHY

-840 CELSGRWLSRQ
+840 CELSERWLSRQ

>member
-1 MVNQTENSAELFA
+1 
-14 VVGAGYRT
+14 
-22 YEPPKR
+22 
-28 KRTFREK
+28 
-35 LKGKPIFSP
+35 
-44 ILRFEKR
+44 
-51 EIHTVFLCFPN
+51 
-62 LALTK
+62 
-67 NLSPRLLAKSCGAAL
+67 
-82 KTGISGRK
+82 
-90 TRKKEDRMPKRKPS
+90 MPKRKPS

-265 GNLHQIGMEQLRLN
+265 GNLHQIGMEHLRLN

-286 AHRCGADLSEQQLE
+286 AHRCGAELSEQQLE

-323 GRLPDGSSDIFE
+323 GRLPDASSDIFE
-335 MFTAAMIDPLE
+335 MFTAAMIDPL
-346 PDRQEFLAVMGL
+346 PPGRQEFLAVMGL

-409 LRKFH
+409 LRKFR
-414 TLPQT
+414 TLPEQS
-419 VQTRYWNRFGSWYG
+419 QICYWNRFGSWYG
-433 AHGQYLHALGAYGR
+433 AQGQYLHALGAYGR
-447 SGNNDAALTIIEK
+447 SGNSDAALTIIEK

-486 MRHPT
+486 TRHPT

-516 ERAIAERSDMPEE
+516 ERAIAESPDMPEE

-550 TKMSQLHRS
+550 TKMSELHRS

-595 QKEMHE
+595 QKETRE

-625 AEASFMQGKLREA
+625 AEASFMQGKLHEA

-645 RAAIAGSGQENM
+645 RAALAGSGQENM

-710 EAEKIPDVFRIHRL
+710 EAEKIPDVFRLHRL

-759 PQLAVCESLHYALV
+759 PLLSGCESLHYALV

-819 YLMDHY
+819 YLMNHY

-840 CELSGRWLSRQ
+840 CELSERWLSRQ

-865 ELSERERSVAQLMAL
+865 ELSESERSVAQLMAL

>member
-1 MVNQTENSAELFA
+1 
-14 VVGAGYRT
+14 
-22 YEPPKR
+22 
-28 KRTFREK
+28 
-35 LKGKPIFSP
+35 
-44 ILRFEKR
+44 
-51 EIHTVFLCFPN
+51 
-62 LALTK
+62 
-67 NLSPRLLAKSCGAAL
+67 
-82 KTGISGRK
+82 
-90 TRKKEDRMPKRKPS
+90 MPKRKPS

-147 KTKGGKAVAIRLSIY
+147 KTKGGKAVASRMSIY

-265 GNLHQIGMEQLRLN
+265 GNLHQIGMEHLRLN

-286 AHRCGADLSEQQLE
+286 AHRCGAELSEQQLE

-323 GRLPDGSSDIFE
+323 GRLPDASSDIFE
-335 MFTAAMIDPLE
+335 MFTAAMIDPL
-346 PDRQEFLAVMGL
+346 PPGRQEFLAVMGL

-409 LRKFH
+409 LRKFR
-414 TLPQT
+414 TLPEQS
-419 VQTRYWNRFGSWYG
+419 QICYWNRFGSWYG
-433 AHGQYLHALGAYGR
+433 AQGQYLHALGAYGR
-447 SGNNDAALTIIEK
+447 SGNSDAALTIIEK

-486 MRHPT
+486 TRHPT

-516 ERAIAERSDMPEE
+516 ERAIAESPDMPEE

-550 TKMSQLHRS
+550 TKMSELHRS

-595 QKEMHE
+595 QKETHE
-601 MHECMPHYYR
+601 RHECMPHYYR

-625 AEASFMQGKLREA
+625 AEASFMQGKLHEA

-710 EAEKIPDVFRIHRL
+710 EAEKIPDVFRLHRL

-759 PQLAVCESLHYALV
+759 PLLSGCESLHYALV

-819 YLMDHY
+819 YLMNHY

-840 CELSGRWLSRQ
+840 CELSERWLSRQ

-865 ELSERERSVAQLMAL
+865 ELSESERSVAQLMAL

>member
-1 MVNQTENSAELFA
+1 
-14 VVGAGYRT
+14 
-22 YEPPKR
+22 
-28 KRTFREK
+28 
-35 LKGKPIFSP
+35 
-44 ILRFEKR
+44 
-51 EIHTVFLCFPN
+51 
-62 LALTK
+62 
-67 NLSPRLLAKSCGAAL
+67 
-82 KTGISGRK
+82 
-90 TRKKEDRMPKRKPS
+90 MPKRKPS

-191 TGEAAATL
+191 TSEAAATL

-265 GNLHQIGMEQLRLN
+265 GNLHQIGMEHLRLN

-286 AHRCGADLSEQQLE
+286 AHRCGAELSEQQLE

-323 GRLPDGSSDIFE
+323 GRLPDASSDIFE
-335 MFTAAMIDPLE
+335 MFTAAMIDPLP

-409 LRKFH
+409 LRKFR
-414 TLPQT
+414 TLPEQS
-419 VQTRYWNRFGSWYG
+419 QICYWNRFGSWYG
-433 AHGQYLHALGAYGR
+433 AQGQYLHALGAYGR
-447 SGNNDAALTIIEK
+447 SGNSDAALTIIEK

-486 MRHPT
+486 TRHPT

-516 ERAIAERSDMPEE
+516 ERAIAESPDMPEE

-550 TKMSQLHRS
+550 TKMSELHRS

-595 QKEMHE
+595 QKETRE

-625 AEASFMQGKLREA
+625 AEASFMQGKLHEA

-710 EAEKIPDVFRIHRL
+710 EAEKIPDVFRLHRL

-759 PQLAVCESLHYALV
+759 PLLSGCESLHYALV

-819 YLMDHY
+819 YLMNHY

-840 CELSGRWLSRQ
+840 CELSERWLSRQ

-865 ELSERERSVAQLMAL
+865 ELSESERSVAQLMAL

>member
-1 MVNQTENSAELFA
+1 
-14 VVGAGYRT
+14 
-22 YEPPKR
+22 
-28 KRTFREK
+28 
-35 LKGKPIFSP
+35 
-44 ILRFEKR
+44 
-51 EIHTVFLCFPN
+51 
-62 LALTK
+62 
-67 NLSPRLLAKSCGAAL
+67 
-82 KTGISGRK
+82 
-90 TRKKEDRMPKRKPS
+90 MPKRKPS

-191 TGEAAATL
+191 TSEAAATL
-199 VLEELCRAFSSGKTA
+199 VMEELCRAFSSGKTA

-265 GNLHQIGMEQLRLN
+265 GNLHQIGMEHLRLN

-286 AHRCGADLSEQQLE
+286 AHRCGAELSEQQLE

-323 GRLPDGSSDIFE
+323 GRLPDASSDIFE
-335 MFTAAMIDPLE
+335 MFTAAMIDPLP

-409 LRKFH
+409 LRKFR
-414 TLPQT
+414 TLPEQS
-419 VQTRYWNRFGSWYG
+419 QICYWNRFGSWYG
-433 AHGQYLHALGAYGR
+433 EQGQYLHALGAYGR
-447 SGNNDAALTIIEK
+447 SGNSDAALTIIEK

-486 MRHPT
+486 TRHPT

-516 ERAIAERSDMPEE
+516 ERAIAESPDMPEE

-550 TKMSQLHRS
+550 TKMSELHRS
-559 ASRQMSRPAVTIQA
+559 ASCQMSRPAVTIQA

-595 QKEMHE
+595 QKETHE

-625 AEASFMQGKLREA
+625 AEASFMQGKLHEA

-710 EAEKIPDVFRIHRL
+710 EAEKIPDVFRLHRL

-759 PQLAVCESLHYALV
+759 PLLSGCESLHYALV

-819 YLMDHY
+819 YLMNHY

-840 CELSGRWLSRQ
+840 CELSERWLSRQ

>member
-1 MVNQTENSAELFA
+1 
-14 VVGAGYRT
+14 
-22 YEPPKR
+22 
-28 KRTFREK
+28 
-35 LKGKPIFSP
+35 
-44 ILRFEKR
+44 
-51 EIHTVFLCFPN
+51 
-62 LALTK
+62 
-67 NLSPRLLAKSCGAAL
+67 
-82 KTGISGRK
+82 
-90 TRKKEDRMPKRKPS
+90 MPKRKPS

-147 KTKGGKAVAIRLSIY
+147 KTKGGKAVAIRMSIY

-265 GNLHQIGMEQLRLN
+265 GNLHQIGMEHLRLN

-286 AHRCGADLSEQQLE
+286 AHRCGAELSEQQLE

-323 GRLPDGSSDIFE
+323 GRLPDASSDIFE
-335 MFTAAMIDPLE
+335 MFTAAMIDPL
-346 PDRQEFLAVMGL
+346 PPGRQEFLAVMGL

-409 LRKFH
+409 LRKFR
-414 TLPQT
+414 TLPEQS
-419 VQTRYWNRFGSWYG
+419 QICYWNRFGSWYG
-433 AHGQYLHALGAYGR
+433 AQGQYLHALGAYGR
-447 SGNNDAALTIIEK
+447 SGNSDAALTIIEK

-486 MRHPT
+486 TRHPT

-516 ERAIAERSDMPEE
+516 ERAIAESPDMPEE

-550 TKMSQLHRS
+550 TKMSELHRS

-595 QKEMHE
+595 QKETRE

-625 AEASFMQGKLREA
+625 AEASFMQGKLHEA

-710 EAEKIPDVFRIHRL
+710 EAEKIPDVFRLHRL

-759 PQLAVCESLHYALV
+759 PLLSGCESLHYALV

-819 YLMDHY
+819 YLMNHY

-840 CELSGRWLSRQ
+840 CELSERWLSRQ

-865 ELSERERSVAQLMAL
+865 ELSESERPVAQLMAL

>member
-1 MVNQTENSAELFA
+1 
-14 VVGAGYRT
+14 
-22 YEPPKR
+22 
-28 KRTFREK
+28 
-35 LKGKPIFSP
+35 
-44 ILRFEKR
+44 
-51 EIHTVFLCFPN
+51 
-62 LALTK
+62 
-67 NLSPRLLAKSCGAAL
+67 
-82 KTGISGRK
+82 
-90 TRKKEDRMPKRKPS
+90 MPKRKPS

-265 GNLHQIGMEQLRLN
+265 GNLHQIGMEHLRLN

-286 AHRCGADLSEQQLE
+286 AHRCGAELSEQQLE

-323 GRLPDGSSDIFE
+323 GRLPDASSDIFE
-335 MFTAAMIDPLE
+335 MFTAAMIDPLP

-409 LRKFH
+409 LRKFR
-414 TLPQT
+414 TLPEQS
-419 VQTRYWNRFGSWYG
+419 QICYWNRFGSWYG
-433 AHGQYLHALGAYGR
+433 AQGQYLHALSAYR
-447 SGNNDAALTIIEK
+447 MSCNSDAALTIIEK

-486 MRHPT
+486 TRHPT

-516 ERAIAERSDMPEE
+516 ERAIAESPDMPEE

-595 QKEMHE
+595 QKETHE

-638 EIGLARA
+638 EIGLERA
-645 RAAIAGSGQENM
+645 RAAIAGSRQENM

-662 FLELRLLGSGGRRRL
+662 FLELRLLRSGGRRRL

-710 EAEKIPDVFRIHRL
+710 EAEKIPDVFRLHRL

-759 PQLAVCESLHYALV
+759 PLLSGCESLHYALV

-819 YLMDHY
+819 YLMNHY

-840 CELSGRWLSRQ
+840 CELSERWLSRQ

>member
-1 MVNQTENSAELFA
+1 
-14 VVGAGYRT
+14 
-22 YEPPKR
+22 
-28 KRTFREK
+28 
-35 LKGKPIFSP
+35 
-44 ILRFEKR
+44 
-51 EIHTVFLCFPN
+51 
-62 LALTK
+62 
-67 NLSPRLLAKSCGAAL
+67 
-82 KTGISGRK
+82 
-90 TRKKEDRMPKRKPS
+90 MPKRKPS

-191 TGEAAATL
+191 TSEAAATL

-265 GNLHQIGMEQLRLN
+265 GNLHQIGMEHLRLN

-286 AHRCGADLSEQQLE
+286 AHRCGAELSEQQLE

-323 GRLPDGSSDIFE
+323 GRLPDASSDIFE
-335 MFTAAMIDPLE
+335 MFTAAMIDPLP

-409 LRKFH
+409 LRKFR
-414 TLPQT
+414 TLPEQS
-419 VQTRYWNRFGSWYG
+419 QICYWNRFGSWYG
-433 AHGQYLHALGAYGR
+433 VQGQYLHALGAYGR
-447 SGNNDAALTIIEK
+447 SGNSDAALTIIEK

-486 MRHPT
+486 TRHPT

-516 ERAIAERSDMPEE
+516 ERAIAESPDMPEE

-550 TKMSQLHRS
+550 TKMSELHRS
-559 ASRQMSRPAVTIQA
+559 ASRQMSRSAVTIQV

-595 QKEMHE
+595 QKETHE

-625 AEASFMQGKLREA
+625 AEASFMQGKLHEA

-710 EAEKIPDVFRIHRL
+710 EAEKIPDVFRLHRL

-759 PQLAVCESLHYALV
+759 PLLSGCESLHYALV

-796 LLVRA
+796 LLARA

-819 YLMDHY
+819 YLMNHY

-840 CELSGRWLSRQ
+840 CELSERWLSRQ

>member
-1 MVNQTENSAELFA
+1 
-14 VVGAGYRT
+14 
-22 YEPPKR
+22 
-28 KRTFREK
+28 
-35 LKGKPIFSP
+35 
-44 ILRFEKR
+44 
-51 EIHTVFLCFPN
+51 
-62 LALTK
+62 
-67 NLSPRLLAKSCGAAL
+67 
-82 KTGISGRK
+82 
-90 TRKKEDRMPKRKPS
+90 MPKRKPS

-191 TGEAAATL
+191 TSEAAATL

-265 GNLHQIGMEQLRLN
+265 GNLHQIGMEHLRLN

-286 AHRCGADLSEQQLE
+286 AHRCGAELSEQQLE

-323 GRLPDGSSDIFE
+323 GRLPDASSDIFE
-335 MFTAAMIDPLE
+335 MFTAAMIDPLP

-370 TENPETDAIIQDLTC
+370 TENPETDAIIQNLTC

-409 LRKFH
+409 LRKFR
-414 TLPQT
+414 TLPEQS
-419 VQTRYWNRFGSWYG
+419 QICYWNRFGSWYG
-433 AHGQYLHALGAYGR
+433 AQGQYLHALGAYGR
-447 SGNNDAALTIIEK
+447 SGNSDAALTIIEK

-486 MRHPT
+486 TRHPT

-516 ERAIAERSDMPEE
+516 ERAIAESPDMPEE

-550 TKMSQLHRS
+550 TKMSELHRS

-595 QKEMHE
+595 QKETRE

-625 AEASFMQGKLREA
+625 AEASFMQGKLHEA

-710 EAEKIPDVFRIHRL
+710 EAEKIPDVFRLHRL

-759 PQLAVCESLHYALV
+759 PLLSGCESLHYALV

-819 YLMDHY
+819 YLMNHY

-840 CELSGRWLSRQ
+840 CELSERWLSRQ

>member
-1 MVNQTENSAELFA
+1 
-14 VVGAGYRT
+14 
-22 YEPPKR
+22 
-28 KRTFREK
+28 
-35 LKGKPIFSP
+35 
-44 ILRFEKR
+44 
-51 EIHTVFLCFPN
+51 
-62 LALTK
+62 
-67 NLSPRLLAKSCGAAL
+67 
-82 KTGISGRK
+82 
-90 TRKKEDRMPKRKPS
+90 MPKRKPS

-265 GNLHQIGMEQLRLN
+265 GNLHQIGMEHLRLN

-286 AHRCGADLSEQQLE
+286 AHRCGAELSEQQLE

-323 GRLPDGSSDIFE
+323 GRLPDASSDIFE
-335 MFTAAMIDPLE
+335 MFTAAMIDPL
-346 PDRQEFLAVMGL
+346 PPGRQEFLAVMGL

-409 LRKFH
+409 LRKFR
-414 TLPQT
+414 TLPEQS
-419 VQTRYWNRFGSWYG
+419 QICYWNRFGSWYG
-433 AHGQYLHALGAYGR
+433 AQGQYLHALGAYGR
-447 SGNNDAALTIIEK
+447 SGNSDAALTIIEK

-516 ERAIAERSDMPEE
+516 ERAIAESPDMPEE

-550 TKMSQLHRS
+550 TKMSELHRS

-595 QKEMHE
+595 QKETHE

-638 EIGLARA
+638 EIGLERA
-645 RAAIAGSGQENM
+645 RAAIVGSGQENM

-662 FLELRLLGSGGRRRL
+662 FLELRLLRSGGRRRL

-710 EAEKIPDVFRIHRL
+710 EAEKIPDVFRLHRL

-759 PQLAVCESLHYALV
+759 PLLSGCESLHYALV

-796 LLVRA
+796 LLIRA

-819 YLMDHY
+819 YLMNHY

-840 CELSGRWLSRQ
+840 CELSERWLSRQ

>member
-1 MVNQTENSAELFA
+1 
-14 VVGAGYRT
+14 
-22 YEPPKR
+22 
-28 KRTFREK
+28 
-35 LKGKPIFSP
+35 
-44 ILRFEKR
+44 
-51 EIHTVFLCFPN
+51 
-62 LALTK
+62 
-67 NLSPRLLAKSCGAAL
+67 
-82 KTGISGRK
+82 
-90 TRKKEDRMPKRKPS
+90 MPKRKPS

-265 GNLHQIGMEQLRLN
+265 GNLHQIGMEHLRLN

-286 AHRCGADLSEQQLE
+286 AHRCGAELSEQQLE

-323 GRLPDGSSDIFE
+323 GRLPDASSDIFE
-335 MFTAAMIDPLE
+335 MFTAAMIDPLP

-409 LRKFH
+409 LRKFR
-414 TLPQT
+414 TLPEQS
-419 VQTRYWNRFGSWYG
+419 QICYCNRFGSWYG
-433 AHGQYLHALGAYGR
+433 AQGQYLHALGAYGR
-447 SGNNDAALTIIEK
+447 SGNSDAALTIIEK

-474 LERLNACPEEVL
+474 LERLDACPEEVL
-486 MRHPT
+486 TRHPT

-516 ERAIAERSDMPEE
+516 ERAIAESPDMPEE

-550 TKMSQLHRS
+550 TKMSELHRS

-585 MMYYRAPGEL
+585 MMYYRAPAEL
-595 QKEMHE
+595 QKETHE

-625 AEASFMQGKLREA
+625 AEASFMQGKLHEA

-710 EAEKIPDVFRIHRL
+710 EAEKIPDVFRLHRL

-759 PQLAVCESLHYALV
+759 PLLSGCESLHYALV

-819 YLMDHY
+819 YLMNHY

-840 CELSGRWLSRQ
+840 CELSERWLSRQ

>member
-1 MVNQTENSAELFA
+1 
-14 VVGAGYRT
+14 
-22 YEPPKR
+22 
-28 KRTFREK
+28 
-35 LKGKPIFSP
+35 
-44 ILRFEKR
+44 
-51 EIHTVFLCFPN
+51 
-62 LALTK
+62 
-67 NLSPRLLAKSCGAAL
+67 
-82 KTGISGRK
+82 
-90 TRKKEDRMPKRKPS
+90 MPKRKPS

-265 GNLHQIGMEQLRLN
+265 GNLHQIGMEHLRLN

-286 AHRCGADLSEQQLE
+286 AHRCGAELSEQQLE

-323 GRLPDGSSDIFE
+323 GRLPDASSDIFE
-335 MFTAAMIDPLE
+335 MFTAAMIDPL
-346 PDRQEFLAVMGL
+346 PPGRQEFLAVMGL

-409 LRKFH
+409 LRKFR
-414 TLPQT
+414 TLPEQS
-419 VQTRYWNRFGSWYG
+419 QICYWNRFGSWYG
-433 AHGQYLHALGAYGR
+433 AQGQYLHALGAYGR
-447 SGNNDAALTIIEK
+447 SGNSDAVLTIIEK

-486 MRHPT
+486 TRHPT

-516 ERAIAERSDMPEE
+516 ERAIAESPDMPEE

-550 TKMSQLHRS
+550 TKMSELHRS

-595 QKEMHE
+595 QKETHE

-625 AEASFMQGKLREA
+625 AEASFMQGKLHEA

-710 EAEKIPDVFRIHRL
+710 EAEKIPDVFRLHRL

-759 PQLAVCESLHYALV
+759 PLLSGCESLHYALV

-819 YLMDHY
+819 YLMNHY

-840 CELSGRWLSRQ
+840 CELSERWLSRQ

>member
-1 MVNQTENSAELFA
+1 
-14 VVGAGYRT
+14 
-22 YEPPKR
+22 
-28 KRTFREK
+28 
-35 LKGKPIFSP
+35 
-44 ILRFEKR
+44 
-51 EIHTVFLCFPN
+51 
-62 LALTK
+62 
-67 NLSPRLLAKSCGAAL
+67 
-82 KTGISGRK
+82 
-90 TRKKEDRMPKRKPS
+90 MPKRKPS

-265 GNLHQIGMEQLRLN
+265 GNLHQIGMEHLRLN

-286 AHRCGADLSEQQLE
+286 AHRCGAELSEQQLE

-323 GRLPDGSSDIFE
+323 GRLPDASSDIFE
-335 MFTAAMIDPLE
+335 MFTAAMIDPL
-346 PDRQEFLAVMGL
+346 PPGRQEFLAVMGL

-409 LRKFH
+409 LRKFR
-414 TLPQT
+414 TLPEQS
-419 VQTRYWNRFGSWYG
+419 QICYWNRFGSWYG
-433 AHGQYLHALGAYGR
+433 AQGQYLHALGAYGR
-447 SGNNDAALTIIEK
+447 SGNSDAALTIIEK

-486 MRHPT
+486 TRHPT

-516 ERAIAERSDMPEE
+516 ERAIAESPDMPEE

-550 TKMSQLHRS
+550 TKMSELHRS

-595 QKEMHE
+595 QKETRE

-625 AEASFMQGKLREA
+625 AEASFMQGKLHEA

-710 EAEKIPDVFRIHRL
+710 EAEKIPDVFRLHRL
-724 DTVNYFAPGK
+724 DTVNYFAPGT

-759 PQLAVCESLHYALV
+759 PLLSGCESLHYALV

-819 YLMDHY
+819 YLMNHY
-825 SALSRELETPFAASV
+825 SALSRELETPFAAAV
-840 CELSGRWLSRQ
+840 CEASGQWLSRKE
-851 QTSGSRQEP
+851 TSGAPCELP
-860 IEALR
+860 EALR

>member
-1 MVNQTENSAELFA
+1 
-14 VVGAGYRT
+14 
-22 YEPPKR
+22 
-28 KRTFREK
+28 
-35 LKGKPIFSP
+35 
-44 ILRFEKR
+44 
-51 EIHTVFLCFPN
+51 
-62 LALTK
+62 
-67 NLSPRLLAKSCGAAL
+67 
-82 KTGISGRK
+82 
-90 TRKKEDRMPKRKPS
+90 MPKRKPS

-147 KTKGGKAVAIRLSIY
+147 KTKGGKAVAIRMSIY

-191 TGEAAATL
+191 TSEAAATL

-265 GNLHQIGMEQLRLN
+265 GNLHQIGMEHLRLN

-286 AHRCGADLSEQQLE
+286 AHRCGAELSEQQLE

-323 GRLPDGSSDIFE
+323 GRLPDASSDIFE
-335 MFTAAMIDPLE
+335 MFTAAMIDPL
-346 PDRQEFLAVMGL
+346 PPGRQEFLAVMGL

-409 LRKFH
+409 LRKFR
-414 TLPQT
+414 TLPEQS
-419 VQTRYWNRFGSWYG
+419 QICYWNRFGSWYG
-433 AHGQYLHALGAYGR
+433 AQGQYLHALGAYGR
-447 SGNNDAALTIIEK
+447 SGNSDAALTIIEK

-486 MRHPT
+486 TRHPT

-516 ERAIAERSDMPEE
+516 ERAIAESPDMPEE

-550 TKMSQLHRS
+550 TKMSELHRS

-595 QKEMHE
+595 QKETHE

-638 EIGLARA
+638 EIGLERA
-645 RAAIAGSGQENM
+645 RAAIVGSGQENM

-662 FLELRLLGSGGRRRL
+662 FLELRLLRSGGRRRL

-710 EAEKIPDVFRIHRL
+710 EAEKIPDVFRLHRL

-759 PQLAVCESLHYALV
+759 PLLSGCESLHYALV

-819 YLMDHY
+819 YLMNHY
-825 SALSRELETPFAASV
+825 SALSRELETPFAAAV
-840 CELSGRWLSRQ
+840 CEASGQWLSRKE
-851 QTSGSRQEP
+851 TSGAPCELP
-860 IEALR
+860 EALR

-880 RKTNREIAETLFL
+880 RKTNREIAEALFL

-898 KQYINRIYSKLQ
+898 KQYINRIYSKLR

>member
-1 MVNQTENSAELFA
+1 
-14 VVGAGYRT
+14 
-22 YEPPKR
+22 
-28 KRTFREK
+28 
-35 LKGKPIFSP
+35 
-44 ILRFEKR
+44 
-51 EIHTVFLCFPN
+51 
-62 LALTK
+62 
-67 NLSPRLLAKSCGAAL
+67 
-82 KTGISGRK
+82 
-90 TRKKEDRMPKRKPS
+90 MPKRKPS

-147 KTKGGKAVAIRLSIY
+147 KTKGGKAVAIRMSIY

-265 GNLHQIGMEQLRLN
+265 GNLHQIGMEHLRLN

-286 AHRCGADLSEQQLE
+286 AHRCGAELSEQQLE

-323 GRLPDGSSDIFE
+323 GRLPDASSDIFE
-335 MFTAAMIDPLE
+335 MFTAAMIDPL
-346 PDRQEFLAVMGL
+346 PPGRQEFLAVMGL

-409 LRKFH
+409 LRKFR
-414 TLPQT
+414 TLPEQS
-419 VQTRYWNRFGSWYG
+419 QICYWNRFGSWYG
-433 AHGQYLHALGAYGR
+433 AQGQYLHALGAYGR
-447 SGNNDAALTIIEK
+447 SGNSDAALTIIEK

-486 MRHPT
+486 TRHPT

-516 ERAIAERSDMPEE
+516 ERAIAESPDMPEE

-550 TKMSQLHRS
+550 TKMSELHRS

-595 QKEMHE
+595 QKETRE

-625 AEASFMQGKLREA
+625 AEASFMQGKLHEA

-710 EAEKIPDVFRIHRL
+710 EAEKIPDVFRLHRL

-759 PQLAVCESLHYALV
+759 PLLSGCESLHYALV

-796 LLVRA
+796 LLARA

-819 YLMDHY
+819 YLMNHY

-840 CELSGRWLSRQ
+840 CELSERWLSRQ